1 MTVQDQS
8 RGSRMYNW
16 LGIKKAAYINKK
28 SNNLQGL
35 YNLVEYCTV
44 DDDISLHGIKWIIP

>member
-1 MTVQDQS
+1 MIDLELRRQLT
-8 RGSRMYNW
+8 
-16 LGIKKAAYINKK
+16 LIKK

-44 DDDISLHGIKWIIP
+44 DNDISLHGIR